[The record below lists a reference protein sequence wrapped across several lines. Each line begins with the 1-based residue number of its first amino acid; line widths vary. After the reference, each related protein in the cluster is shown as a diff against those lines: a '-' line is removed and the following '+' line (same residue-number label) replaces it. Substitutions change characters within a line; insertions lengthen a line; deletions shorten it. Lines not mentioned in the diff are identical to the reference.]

1 MLYNIIILSMGV
13 NFMNKKL
20 YKISDEKMVSGVC
33 AGLAEYLNADVIII
47 RIIVA
52 LLILSSFSTLLILY
66 IICAI
71 VMPDKNDL
79 Y

>member
-1 MLYNIIILSMGV
+1 
-13 NFMNKKL
+13 MNKKL
-20 YKISDEKMVSGVC
+20 YKISTEKKVAGVC
-33 AGLAEYLNADVIII
+33 AGLAEYLNADVTII
-47 RIIVA
+47 RIIVT

-71 VMPDKNDL
+71 VMPDKSEL